1 MSISIIDLDHFK
13 RVNDQY
19 GHSVGDLLNL
29 VNRANYPK

>member
-1 MSISIIDLDHFK
+1 MSISIIDLYHFK

-29 VNRANYPK
+29 

>member
-1 MSISIIDLDHFK
+1 MSIIDLDHFK

-29 VNRANYPK
+29 VNRAN

>member
-1 MSISIIDLDHFK
+1 MSDLDHFK

>member
-1 MSISIIDLDHFK
+1 MSISIIDLYHFK

-29 VNRANYPK
+29 INRANYPK